1 MKTSARNRLV
11 YAIVLVLAAA
21 VYSIILFNVKHSWE
35 DAHRVAYGFTLL
47 AFVLLFA
54 ETFIPEGKYKRYP
67 MFGMAVSK
75 VSATYFAV
83 QCFFGGVLAM
93 IVPKPPM
100 LAVLIPE
107 IVALLAYLAALL
119 VILLTKGFVA
129 AQDDRIGDK
138 TSYLYNLLISL
149 ERLDGAVPAEAR
161 PQFEALKE
169 DIRYSD
175 PMSHDALAPQEE
187 RIRMKVYA
195 LCDAVDDRRMEGLD
209 KQIADLRA
217 LIHERSSRCK
227 MLK

>member
-83 QCFFGGVLAM
+83 QCFFGGVLA
-93 IVPKPPM
+93 M